1 MRPNLTI
8 AVPTYNRPDNL
19 AKLARDFI
27 YRVVELYPDE
37 IEIIISDNSDFNHL
51 ERNKSLAIYD
61 NIHYSH
67 NEKNIGFAANV
78 LKCIEQAKGDYIW
91 IISDDD
97 VVDVSVFT
105 LLFESINS
113 FKAANITAV
122 LLPFKHGLA
131 TIGGRSPSSSPGN
144 FVIEEF
150 WDVLVH
156 LDDIP
161 FILFSSVIIKN
172 RPIANKR
179 RILESL
185 IESFG
190 DNVFIQIPTFARFID
205 KGSNVLFWRDP
216 LQEYLPPKKVSFS
229 IKEMTE
235 SLDSA
240 VSFLCLHDNALR
252 HRFSHIEY
260 KRWMGWIYQVRIGAI
275 GIDGG
280 IPSRFYITLRWLGF
294 HFRSLPHFKVFLKA
308 LAPYWLL
315 NFITRRCNVESK
327 MSNL

>member
-1 MRPNLTI
+1 LRPNLTI

-19 AKLARDFI
+19 ANLATNFI
-27 YRVVELYPDE
+27 YQVAELHPE
-37 IEIIISDNSDFNHL
+37 KIEIIISDNSDVNHL
-51 ERNKSLAIYD
+51 EKNKSLAIYD

-78 LKCIEQAKGDYIW
+78 LKCIDQAKGEYIW

-97 VVDVSVFT
+97 DVDVMVFT
-105 LLFESINS
+105 SLLESINS

-131 TIGGRSPSSSPGN
+131 TIGGRSPSSSPGKLK
-144 FVIEEF
+144 IEKF
-150 WDVLVH
+150 WDVLVS

-161 FILFSSVIIKN
+161 FILFSSVIIRN
-172 RPIANKR
+172 RAITNKR
-179 RILESL
+179 RILDSL
-185 IESFG
+185 IKNFSE
-190 DNVFIQIPTFARFID
+190 NVFIQIPTFARFID
-205 KGSNVLFWRDP
+205 KDSHVLFWRDP
-216 LQEYLPPKKVSFS
+216 LQEYLPPKKVRFS

-252 HRFSHIEY
+252 YRFSQVEY

-275 GIDGG
+275 DIDGG
-280 IPSRFYITLRWLGF
+280 IPSRLYITFKWLRF
-294 HFRSLPHFKVFLKA
+294 HFRSLLHVKFFLKA
-308 LAPYWLL
+308 IAPYWLL
-315 NFITRRCNVESK
+315 KSINKEI
-327 MSNL
+327 